1 MASRFMK
8 IKRVI
13 IPFMTLV
20 VMTSQLAGCATMTS
34 DEMLKSMN
42 ESPDV
47 SIEYAIPDPD
57 KQSLDATQV
66 IGTGDQQI
74 ISDSDS
80 DIGLI
85 EDQNDQ
91 KLEEISHDELLVV
104 FEQEYEISKEI
115 NNSDSEETIQNEL
128 DMIRITVECM
138 EKSLPSDY
146 EAQYRKWRPSAVQQ
160 APQTTETKQQPQ
172 NQQSQQSQGQQGQSS
187 KTQGSQIQQPPQQP
201 SQQQGDLSG
210 DQGTSQ
216 MPSYREVITDSS
228 QISTNIANPY
238 DGYDEVSIGYGG

>member
-47 SIEYAIPDPD
+47 SIEYAIPDPG
-57 KQSLDATQV
+57 KQSLDASEV
-66 IGTGDQQI
+66 INVGDQQFV
-74 ISDSDS
+74 SDSDS

-146 EAQYRKWRPSAVQQ
+146 EVQYRKWRPSAVQQ

-187 KTQGSQIQQPPQQP
+187 KPQGSQIQQPPQQP

>member
-115 NNSDSEETIQNEL
+115 NNSDSEETIQNE
-128 DMIRITVECM
+128 
-138 EKSLPSDY
+138 
-146 EAQYRKWRPSAVQQ
+146 
-160 APQTTETKQQPQ
+160 
-172 NQQSQQSQGQQGQSS
+172 
-187 KTQGSQIQQPPQQP
+187 
-201 SQQQGDLSG
+201 
-210 DQGTSQ
+210 
-216 MPSYREVITDSS
+216 
-228 QISTNIANPY
+228 
-238 DGYDEVSIGYGG
+238 

>member
-1 MASRFMK
+1 MVSRFMK
-8 IKRVI
+8 IKRVV

-47 SIEYAIPDPD
+47 VIEYAVPDTGH
-57 KQSLDATQV
+57 QSLDASQV
-66 IGTGDQQI
+66 LDTDGQQI
-74 ISDSDS
+74 VSDSHS

-85 EDQNDQ
+85 EDQNNQ

-104 FEQEYEISKEI
+104 FEQQYEISKEI

-128 DMIRITVECM
+128 EMIRITVECM

-146 EAQYRKWRPSAVQQ
+146 EVQYREWRPSVVQQ
-160 APQTTETKQQPQ
+160 DTQTIETTQQPQ

-187 KTQGSQIQQPPQQP
+187 KPQGSQTQQPPQQ
-201 SQQQGDLSG
+201 QQGDSSG
-210 DQGTSQ
+210 DQGSLDDWE
-216 MPSYREVITDSS
+216 SFGEIITDSS
-228 QISTNIANPY
+228 QIANNQDDPY
-238 DGYDEVSIGYGG
+238 SGYGEVSIGYGG